1 MAAGDMDWRD
11 DPLGPDDRTISTQDG
26 TVAEPDGWLAFVHR
40 ELGADGGFVVVSSG
54 PPDLYAQAIKAGD
67 GYLLEYREGSADRH
81 FQTTDVS
88 LEEVATALAQWFEG
102 RRDFIAEH
110 EWTRIEV

>member
-1 MAAGDMDWRD
+1 MDWRD
-11 DPLGPDDRTISTQDG
+11 EPIGTDDRTISTQDG
-26 TVAEPDGWLAFVHR
+26 AVAEPDSWLAFVHR
-40 ELGADGGFVVVSSG
+40 ELGADGGFVIVASG

-67 GYLLEYREGSADRH
+67 GYLLEYRDGSADRH

-88 LEEVATALAQWFEG
+88 LEEVATALAQWFGG
-102 RRDFIAEH
+102 RRDFVADH